1 MAMKGDG
8 RGKGWQNR
16 GLFCL
21 GDIRTSYLRNVTHFT
36 LYLTRKRDSRKV
48 GLTGK
53 TKLWPSEGTYVLD
66 EAKWPHLLPGRLY
79 SLIHIGQ

>member
-1 MAMKGDG
+1 MKGDG

-53 TKLWPSEGTYVLD
+53 TKL
-66 EAKWPHLLPGRLY
+66 
-79 SLIHIGQ
+79 